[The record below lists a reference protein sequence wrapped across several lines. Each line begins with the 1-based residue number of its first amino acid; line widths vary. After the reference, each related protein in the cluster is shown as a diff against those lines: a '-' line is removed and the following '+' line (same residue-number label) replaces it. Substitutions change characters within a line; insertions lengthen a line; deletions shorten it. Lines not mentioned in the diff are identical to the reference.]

1 MSQRATHRR
10 LYDMTR
16 CDPTRGRRDPEV
28 RQVRVFRLIQAGPHT
43 LFRLLTDP
51 QCHAHL
57 DGSGMLRGD
66 PVGPDQLQLGDIF
79 TMAMS
84 QGGKAY
90 RSTNEVVEFEPDR
103 RIAWRSTGTW
113 RGRIPVGGQRWRYIL
128 HPDRAGTLVEH
139 AYVWGYARM
148 PLLTVWLPGFPRR
161 MRLAMERSLEN
172 LAAVADNL
180 LRREPQTV
188 STGKHR

>member
-1 MSQRATHRR
+1 
-10 LYDMTR
+10 MTS

-28 RQVRVFRLIQAGPHT
+28 RQVRVFRLIQAAPHT

-51 QCHAHL
+51 QRHAQL
-57 DGSGMLRGD
+57 DGSGMLRGH
-66 PVGPDQLQLGDIF
+66 PLGPDQLQLGDIF

-103 RIAWRSTGTW
+103 RITWRSTGTW